1 MARLDESVR
10 KSLLH
15 RARAAIARAIGAEL
29 PAGNPPGAVPED
41 LRAGAFVT
49 LRMNGQLRGCI
60 GYPAPDLPLAEVVE
74 RCAVSAAL
82 ADPRFRPL
90 TPAEWREVTLELSAL
105 GPIEPVDDIQTV
117 VVGRD
122 GLIAQLGE
130 CRGLLLPQV
139 AVERKWDAAEFA
151 SQTCIKAGLPGDAW
165 RNGATLFKFDAEV
178 FGESD

>member
-1 MARLDESVR
+1 MAQLDESVR
-10 KSLLH
+10 KGLLH
-15 RARAAIARAIGAEL
+15 RARAAIASAIGAE
-29 PAGNPPGAVPED
+29 PPGGSPPSPVPAD

-49 LRMNGQLRGCI
+49 LRIRGQLRGCI
-60 GYPAPDLPLAEVVE
+60 GYPAPDLPLVDVVE

-82 ADPRFRPL
+82 SDPRFRPL
-90 TPAEWREVTLELSAL
+90 TPAEWCHVTLEVSAL

-122 GLIAQLGE
+122 GLIVQLGQ

-139 AVERKWDAAEFA
+139 AVEWKWNAAEFA